1 MNTPTHARKLA
12 KQSSIRNVRKR
23 RNRSEINVR
32 ARRAEAVIKKHK
44 IDDCKKRGDCVHA
57 KAAAAVSKVSAD
69 ETELVCR
76 REEAKVQRKSDRD
89 GDCHHEF
96 EDVPSVGF

>member
-1 MNTPTHARKLA
+1 M
-12 KQSSIRNVRKR
+12 
-23 RNRSEINVR
+23 R

-57 KAAAAVSKVSAD
+57 KTAAAVSKVSAD

-76 REEAKVQRKSDRD
+76 REEAKVKRKSDRD